1 MAEQGKPALTRASF
15 STLRVLKS
23 IPPHTKIRRAAYG
36 IPHETPTAA
45 DRRDSKYGTQKN
57 YRNIAFPL
65 YKFGNTPYLCGAFR
79 KLRFLGN
86 SGSWETPVPVG
97 KYDASLAQLVE
108 HDTLNVGVL
117 GSSPRGSTSHFR
129 WKWLF
134 LWHSL
139 LFLFLFPYRL
149 RMENQNT
156 IDCIPTDAFA
166 KIRFHR
172 NLRIRDALP
181 TRCTVCQYILLP
193 PHLLQD
199 MKMIPYLVSP
209 NPEISLPG
217 LQTRTENAVSLP
229 GRAGRYG
236 LPAKRMANC
245 LKNQIP

>member
-1 MAEQGKPALTRASF
+1 MKHRQQ
-15 STLRVLKS
+15 
-23 IPPHTKIRRAAYG
+23 
-36 IPHETPTAA
+36 TA
-45 DRRDSKYGTQKN
+45 GTQ
-57 YRNIAFPL
+57 
-65 YKFGNTPYLCGAFR
+65 NTAHKKITGILPSLFANSEILLIFVA
-79 KLRFLGN
+79 LLGN
-86 SGSWETPVPVG
+86 SGSCRQIRCFF
-97 KYDASLAQLVE
+97 S
-108 HDTLNVGVL
+108 
-117 GSSPRGSTSHFR
+117 
-129 WKWLF
+129 F

-199 MKMIPYLVSP
+199 MKMMPYLVSP

-245 LKNQIP
+245 LKK

>member
-1 MAEQGKPALTRASF
+1 MFYHG
-15 STLRVLKS
+15 
-23 IPPHTKIRRAAYG
+23 
-36 IPHETPTAA
+36 
-45 DRRDSKYGTQKN
+45 
-57 YRNIAFPL
+57 RNINKSHQAF
-65 YKFGNTPYLCGAFR
+65 NTGRFSSSVGCVERRSL
-79 KLRFLGN
+79 LRL
-86 SGSWETPVPVG
+86 W
-97 KYDASLAQLVE
+97 E

-156 IDCIPTDAFA
+156 ADCIPTDAFA

-199 MKMIPYLVSP
+199 MKMIPYLVSL

-217 LQTRTENAVSLP
+217 PQTRTENAVSLP

>member
-1 MAEQGKPALTRASF
+1 MKHRQQQ
-15 STLRVLKS
+15 
-23 IPPHTKIRRAAYG
+23 
-36 IPHETPTAA
+36 TA
-45 DRRDSKYGTQKN
+45 GTQ
-57 YRNIAFPL
+57 
-65 YKFGNTPYLCGAFR
+65 NTAHKKITGIVPFLFANSEILLIFVA
-79 KLRFLGN
+79 LLGN

-156 IDCIPTDAFA
+156 ADCIPTDAFA

-199 MKMIPYLVSP
+199 MKMIPYLVSL

-217 LQTRTENAVSLP
+217 PQTRTENAVSLP

>member
-1 MAEQGKPALTRASF
+1 MKHRQQQ
-15 STLRVLKS
+15 
-23 IPPHTKIRRAAYG
+23 
-36 IPHETPTAA
+36 TA
-45 DRRDSKYGTQKN
+45 GTQ
-57 YRNIAFPL
+57 
-65 YKFGNTPYLCGAFR
+65 NTAHKKITGILPFLFANSEILLIFVA
-79 KLRFLGN
+79 LLGN

-245 LKNQIP
+245 KKRSA

>member
-1 MAEQGKPALTRASF
+1 MRPSAHCACLKASRPTRRYGA
-15 STLRVLKS
+15 
-23 IPPHTKIRRAAYG
+23 PPTVYRMKHRQQQ
-36 IPHETPTAA
+36 TA
-45 DRRDSKYGTQKN
+45 GTQ
-57 YRNIAFPL
+57 
-65 YKFGNTPYLCGAFR
+65 NTAHKKITGILPFLFANSEILLIFVA
-79 KLRFLGN
+79 LLGN

-156 IDCIPTDAFA
+156 IDCIPTNAFA

-245 LKNQIP
+245 LKK